1 MIVKATRKKDRGF
14 LSWAKQQ
21 GGACCLCLRL
31 RGDLRNGDELHH
43 WGDKGMGQ
51 KGDDYK
57 VARLCMACHRLQQGK
72 RRMAYLRR
80 DEMEVLEAM
89 TADALDLVIGYMQH
103 KERT

>member
-1 MIVKATRKKDRGF
+1 MMQKQRKQKDRAF

-31 RGDLRNGDELHH
+31 RGELRNCEELHH

-51 KGDDYK
+51 KGDDYR
-57 VARLCMACHRLQQGK
+57 VARLCRACHQGQQGK

-80 DEMEVLEAM
+80 DEMGILEAM

-103 KERT
+103 STR